1 MSEIFDRFMRV
12 FITELGGIESQ
23 DDTEFLV
30 TGNSN
35 TNALYI
41 YIPKSLDITLVRVSF
56 TRNDGFTISD
66 YQMNVNEGLADVKY
80 NVYEYIFK
88 NNDRVLEV
96 GGRLQISFKL
106 NKKTLIAEG
115 VYIDKVISTPITC
128 ANVLRSI
135 SEPGDVE
142 LSQQLYEAS
151 LQPVETVEQALNTHR
166 LDNNNPH
173 KVNATQVKLDGTSQ
187 TTVAEKFTEVEQEIT
202 GVNQNLTTSIN
213 QVKTDLGNHT
223 NNINN
228 PHKVTANQVKMS
240 DNTSTVEERI
250 TVDEEQINTNYESI
264 QQNKSNIESHKADT
278 NNPHGTTGVNAKIE
292 KSSPQTIKDYV
303 DNGLTNTLQQAK
315 AYSDTKQSSKTSFV
329 YETLQNFLENVKYT
343 ITNTTATLTKIID
356 EYGTEYPSNEL
367 QEGNVNVYLREQNVP
382 DYWLSKKQVEIT
394 DVFDPLDFFLPL
406 ETEMN
411 VDLTNYV
418 TYSDY
423 ATSVKGGVVK
433 VSAENGVK
441 VDSNGQLSINPA
453 TAEEIQSGT
462 GNKVITSSNLPNAS
476 QTNKGVVKLSS
487 SFEINGEG
495 NLDIPVVDIGKIT
508 TTFDYDDYNV
518 LTLTDEQVAKIRNSD
533 NILLK
538 FNENILGNYN
548 YYRHINMTRTGE
560 IYNNNGELDT
570 VDFASTSLSGFNG
583 SGVFTA
589 TLDLPSKRFSY
600 QKIRLWS
607 TISNTTD
614 SINFTFKRAISSNES
629 KSVKFKT
636 INNQAILG
644 ANGNIET
651 SIKLSNTTVNNWES
665 DATYA
670 DYPYKATVAAT
681 DVTSSMVAEVIYSV
695 ADATSGNYAPV
706 CETFDGGVYI
716 YSKVNTTI
724 TIPTVLVV
732 K

>member
-23 DDTEFLV
+23 DDSEFLV

-35 TNALYI
+35 TNAIYLYV
-41 YIPKSLDITLVRVSF
+41 PKTLEITLVRVSF

-66 YQMNVNEGLADVKY
+66 YQMSVNEGLADETY

-88 NNDRVLEV
+88 QNDRVLEV

-115 VYIDKVISTPITC
+115 VYIDKIISTPITC

-142 LSQQLYEAS
+142 LAQQLYEAS

-202 GVNQNLTTSIN
+202 GVNQNLTTNIN

-228 PHKVTANQVKMS
+228 PHKVTATQVKMS
-240 DNTSTVEERI
+240 DGSSTVEERI
-250 TVDEEQINTNYESI
+250 TADESQISANYEGI
-264 QQNKSNIESHKADT
+264 NQNKSSIESHKADT

-292 KSSPQTIKDYV
+292 KSSSQTIKDYV

-343 ITNTTATLTKIID
+343 TTDTTATLTKIID
-356 EYGTEYPSNEL
+356 EYGTEYPASEL
-367 QEGNVNVYLREQNVP
+367 QEGNVNVYLREQDVP
-382 DYWLSKKQVEIT
+382 DYWLSKKQVEVVGT
-394 DVFDPLDFFLPL
+394 FNPLDFFLPL
-406 ETEMN
+406 EAEMN

-418 TYSDY
+418 KYNDY
-423 ATSVKGGVVK
+423 ATATKGGVVK

-441 VDSNGQLSINPA
+441 IDSEGQLSINPA
-453 TAEEIQSGT
+453 TAEEIQNST
-462 GNKVITSSNLPNAS
+462 GNKAITSSNLPNAS
-476 QTNKGVVKLSS
+476 RENKGVVKLSS
-487 SFEINGEG
+487 SFEINEEG
-495 NLDIPVVDIGKIT
+495 NLDIPIIDIGTLSNKT
-508 TTFDYDDYNV
+508 SYSDLHSKN
-518 LTLTDEQVAKIRNSD
+518 LTDEQVAKIRNSD
-533 NILLK
+533 NIILK
-538 FNENILGNYN
+538 FNEASVST
-548 YYRHINMTRTGE
+548 YYRHVNMTKTGE
-560 IYNNNGELDT
+560 TYNAGELYSIQ
-570 VDFASTSLSGFNG
+570 FASTTLSSLNNDGGIFI
-583 SGVFTA
+583 A
-589 TLDLPSKRFSY
+589 DLTLSSKQLKY
-600 QKIRLWS
+600 LKVRLWS
-607 TISNTTD
+607 DFTSAGNLLYLFYKSGISNANQKQV
-614 SINFTFKRAISSNES
+614 SFA
-629 KSVKFKT
+629 T
-636 INNQAILG
+636 INNQSIVG
-644 ANGNIET
+644 SRGNIET
-651 SIKLSNTTVNNWES
+651 SIKLSNTVVSTWES
-665 DATYA
+665 DTTYA
-670 DYPYKATVAAT
+670 DYPYKATIAAT
-681 DVTSSMVAEVIYSV
+681 GVKSTMVAEVVYDM
-695 ADATSGNYAPV
+695 ADATSGNYASV
-706 CETFDGGVYI
+706 CNTFDGGVYI
-716 YSKVNTTI
+716 YSKVNTEI
-724 TIPTVLVV
+724 TIPTILVV

>member
-115 VYIDKVISTPITC
+115 VYIDKIISTPITC

-135 SEPGDVE
+135 SEPSDVE
-142 LSQQLYEAS
+142 LAQQLYDAS

-187 TTVAEKFTEVEQEIT
+187 TTVAEKFNEVEQEIT
-202 GVNQNLTTSIN
+202 GVNQSLTTSIN
-213 QVKTDLGNHT
+213 QVKTDLGNHK

-240 DNTSTVEERI
+240 DGSSTIEERI
-250 TVDEEQINTNYESI
+250 TADESQINANYESI
-264 QQNKSNIESHKADT
+264 NQNKSNIESHIADT

-462 GNKVITSSNLPNAS
+462 GNKVITSSNLPNANRE
-476 QTNKGVVKLSS
+476 NKGVVKLSS
-487 SFEINGEG
+487 SFEINEEG
-495 NLDIPVVDIGKIT
+495 NLDIPVIDLGT
-508 TTFDYDDYNV
+508 LPDNFDYEIQNSM
-518 LTLTDEQVAKIRNSD
+518 TLTDEQVAKIRNSK

-538 FNENILGNYN
+538 CNE
-548 YYRHINMTRTGE
+548 YYRYLNMARTGE
-560 IYNNNGELDT
+560 RVVNGGIAEIQ
-570 VDFASTSLSGFNG
+570 FASVSVDSNYGAGIFVANLVLSN
-583 SGVFTA
+583 
-589 TLDLPSKRFSY
+589 KKFSY
-600 QKIRLWS
+600 VKFKLWNKFS
-607 TISNTTD
+607 SNTN
-614 SINFTFKRAISSNES
+614 SIYLQYRNAISSLNQS
-629 KSVKFKT
+629 TVYFNT
-636 INNQAILG
+636 INNQSIIG
-644 ANGNIET
+644 SGSSGNIET
-651 SIKLSNTTVNNWES
+651 SIKLSNTTVSTWES
-665 DATYA
+665 HTTYA
-670 DYPYKATVAAT
+670 DYPYKATIAAT

>member
-23 DDTEFLV
+23 DDSEFLV

-115 VYIDKVISTPITC
+115 VYIDKIISTPITC

-142 LSQQLYEAS
+142 LAQQLYEAS
-151 LQPVETVEQALNTHR
+151 LQPVETVEQSLNTHR

-187 TTVAEKFTEVEQEIT
+187 TTVAEKFNEVEQEIT

-240 DNTSTVEERI
+240 DGSSTVEERI
-250 TVDEEQINTNYESI
+250 TADESQINTNIDSI
-264 QQNKSNIESHKADT
+264 NENKSNIQSHTSDT

-292 KSSPQTIKDYV
+292 KSSTQTIKDYV

-329 YETLQNFLENVKYT
+329 YETLNNFLENIKYT
-343 ITNTTATLTKIID
+343 TTDTTATLTKIID
-356 EYGTEYPSNEL
+356 EYGTEYPASDLEV
-367 QEGNVNVYLREQNVP
+367 GSVNVYLRQQDVP
-382 DYWLSKKQVEIT
+382 DYWLSKKQVEIV
-394 DVFDPLDFFLPL
+394 DVFSPLDFFLPL
-406 ETEMN
+406 EAEMD

-418 TYSDY
+418 TYADY
-423 ATSVKGGVVK
+423 ATPTKGGVVK

-441 VDSNGQLSINPA
+441 IDSNGQLSINPA
-453 TAEEIQSGT
+453 TAEEIQSGI
-462 GNKVITSSNLPNAS
+462 GNKAITSSNLPNAS
-476 QTNKGVVKLSS
+476 QENKGVVKLSS
-487 SFEINGEG
+487 SFVINENG
-495 NLDIPVVDIGKIT
+495 NLDIPVIDIGRMSTK
-508 TTFDYDDYNV
+508 FDYDDYNQRF
-518 LTLTDEQVAKIRNSD
+518 LTDEQVAKIRNSD
-533 NILLK
+533 NIILK
-538 FNENILGNYN
+538 VNENVSGN
-548 YYRHINMTRTGE
+548 YYRHINMARTGE
-560 IYNNNGELDT
+560 IYNNDKLYEIQ
-570 VDFASTSLSGFNG
+570 FASTSLSGFNG
-583 SGVFTA
+583 SGIFVA
-589 TLDLPSKRFSY
+589 TLDLSSKRFSY
-600 QKIRLWS
+600 QKIKLWS
-607 TISNTTD
+607 KFSSSRDYIYL
-614 SINFTFKRAISSNES
+614 TFKQGMSSNES
-629 KSVKFKT
+629 TPIYFNK
-636 INNQAILG
+636 INNQSIVG
-644 ANGNIET
+644 GSSSGNIET
-651 SIKLSNTTVNNWES
+651 SIKLSNTVVNTWES
-665 DATYA
+665 DTTYA
-670 DYPYKATVAAT
+670 DYPYKATIAAT
-681 DVTSSMVAEVIYSV
+681 GVKSTMVAEVIYSV
-695 ADATSGNYAPV
+695 ADATSGNYAPI
-706 CETFDGGVYI
+706 CETYDGGVYI
-716 YSKVNTTI
+716 YSKVNTGI

>member
-23 DDTEFLV
+23 DDSEFLV

-35 TNALYI
+35 TNAIYLYV
-41 YIPKSLDITLVRVSF
+41 PKTLEITLVRVSF

-66 YQMNVNEGLADVKY
+66 YQMSVNEGLADETY

-88 NNDRVLEV
+88 QNDRVLEV

-115 VYIDKVISTPITC
+115 VYIDKIISTPITC

-142 LSQQLYEAS
+142 LAQQLYEAS

-202 GVNQNLTTSIN
+202 GVNQNLTTNIN

-228 PHKVTANQVKMS
+228 PHKVTATQVKMS
-240 DNTSTVEERI
+240 DGSSTVEERI
-250 TVDEEQINTNYESI
+250 TADESQISANYEGI
-264 QQNKSNIESHKADT
+264 NQNKSSIESHKADT

-292 KSSPQTIKDYV
+292 KSSSQTIKDYV

-343 ITNTTATLTKIID
+343 TTDTTATLTKIID
-356 EYGTEYPSNEL
+356 EYGTEYPASEL
-367 QEGNVNVYLREQNVP
+367 QEGNVNVYLREQDVP
-382 DYWLSKKQVEIT
+382 DYWLSKKQVEVVGT
-394 DVFDPLDFFLPL
+394 FNPLDFFLPL
-406 ETEMN
+406 EAEMN

-418 TYSDY
+418 KYNDY
-423 ATSVKGGVVK
+423 ATATKGGVVK

-441 VDSNGQLSINPA
+441 IDSEGQLSINPA
-453 TAEEIQSGT
+453 TAEEIQNST
-462 GNKVITSSNLPNAS
+462 GNKAITSSNLPNAS
-476 QTNKGVVKLSS
+476 RENKGVVKLSS
-487 SFEINGEG
+487 SFEINEEG
-495 NLDIPVVDIGKIT
+495 NLDIPIIDIGTLSNKT
-508 TTFDYDDYNV
+508 SYSDLHSKN
-518 LTLTDEQVAKIRNSD
+518 LTDEQVAKIRNSD
-533 NILLK
+533 NIILK
-538 FNENILGNYN
+538 FNEASVST
-548 YYRHINMTRTGE
+548 YYRHVNMTKTGE
-560 IYNNNGELDT
+560 TYNAGELYSIQ
-570 VDFASTSLSGFNG
+570 FASTTLSSLNNDGGIFI
-583 SGVFTA
+583 A
-589 TLDLPSKRFSY
+589 DLTLSSKQLKY
-600 QKIRLWS
+600 LKVRLWS
-607 TISNTTD
+607 DFTSAGNLLYLFYKSGISNANQKQV
-614 SINFTFKRAISSNES
+614 SFA
-629 KSVKFKT
+629 T
-636 INNQAILG
+636 INNQSIVG
-644 ANGNIET
+644 SRGNIET
-651 SIKLSNTTVNNWES
+651 SIKLSNTVVSTWES
-665 DATYA
+665 DTTYA
-670 DYPYKATVAAT
+670 DYPYKATIAAT
-681 DVTSSMVAEVIYSV
+681 GVKSTMVAEVVYDM
-695 ADATSGNYAPV
+695 ADAVSGNYAPV
-706 CETFDGGVYI
+706 CNTFDGGVYI
-716 YSKVNTTI
+716 YSKVNTAI